1 MTVWKTVLRFV
12 SVEDIICPFEIIKFV
27 IKKDMENKS
36 IQNRNG
42 KSETAYVNGN
52 GNMHIKRKRVL
63 ADKNIHYEFNKFYN
77 KEILKLLI
85 NVYEG
90 KILLPELKVI
100 NMFYLNENGINSMP
114 KHKDDDLWN
123 TSADKVIC
131 EFEYEAIYYI
141 VYFKKERDKYGFI
154 HYYMDFGYELD
165 SIPEEKIGHELL
177 RLAFNYTSSYKKGC
191 MEISFVGDR
200 PVISA
205 LETVKIDPP
214 KHRADGVFVRD
225 EVKRDIERFIYV
237 FKNFE
242 RHNFPLRYLL
252 SGKPGL
258 GKTEIVRTVIAECAL
273 YGNVIIPDKM
283 NGEEFL
289 MFDFAKLFRPAV
301 ICIDDL
307 DLIFGTRDEGFS
319 RERLGNFL
327 KALDGILENKV
338 FLIATTN
345 DKKLVDIAASR
356 PGRFDEIIDFGDFER
371 RFYMDLIRQRTDD
384 DGILGLFDEEVF
396 DFMESKK
403 VTGAYIV
410 NLVKQLQII
419 REMNPDFSRAHLMEY
434 LQRNYKGFYKSQV
447 ESKALGFN

>member
-1 MTVWKTVLRFV
+1 
-12 SVEDIICPFEIIKFV
+12 
-27 IKKDMENKS
+27 MENKS
-36 IQNRNG
+36 LSDSKNGGECRSDTAFVNG
-42 KSETAYVNGN
+42 KGN
-52 GNMHIKRKRVL
+52 VHIKRRRVL
-63 ADKNIHYEFNKFYN
+63 ADKNINYEFNKFYN

-85 NVYEG
+85 NVYEE
-90 KILLPELKVI
+90 KILLPELKVL
-100 NMFYLNENGINSMP
+100 NMFYLNENGINNMP
-114 KHKDDDLWN
+114 KHKDDNLWN

-131 EFEYEAIYYI
+131 EFEYETIYYI
-141 VYFKKERDKYGFI
+141 VYFKKDRDRYGLM

-177 RLAFNYTSSYKKGC
+177 RLAFSYTSSYKKGC

-205 LETVKIDPP
+205 LETVKIEPP
-214 KHRADGVFVRD
+214 KHRADGIFVND
-225 EVKRDIERFIYV
+225 EVKRDIERFVYT

-242 RHNFPLRYLL
+242 KHNFPLRYLL

-258 GKTEIVRTVIAECAL
+258 GKTEIVRAVISECAK
-273 YGNVIIPDKM
+273 YGNVIIPGNM
-283 NGEEFL
+283 QSEECVL
-289 MFDFAKLFRPAV
+289 FDFAKLFRPAV

-307 DLIFGTRDEGFS
+307 DLIFGTRNEGFS

-327 KALDGILENKV
+327 KALDGIIENKV

-371 RFYMDLIRQRTDD
+371 KFYMDLISQRTDD
-384 DGILGLFDEEVF
+384 DGIKGLFDEEVF

-410 NLVKQLQII
+410 NLVKQLRII
-419 REMNPDFSRAHLMEY
+419 REMNPDFSKENLLVY
-434 LQRNYKGFYKSQV
+434 LQRNYKGFYKLQV
-447 ESKALGFN
+447 NEEKGIGF

>member
-1 MTVWKTVLRFV
+1 
-12 SVEDIICPFEIIKFV
+12 
-27 IKKDMENKS
+27 MENKS
-36 IQNRNG
+36 QNGSQN
-42 KSETAYVNGN
+42 KSNERSQNKSFTAYVNGN
-52 GNMHIKRKRVL
+52 GNVHIKRKRVL
-63 ADKNIHYEFNKFYN
+63 ADKNINYEFNKFYN
-77 KEILKLLI
+77 KEILKLLV
-85 NVYEG
+85 NVYEE
-90 KILLPELKVI
+90 KIMLPELRVL
-100 NMFYLNENGINSMP
+100 NMFYLNDSGINSMP

-131 EFEYEAIYYI
+131 EFEYETIYYI
-141 VYFKKERDKYGFI
+141 VYFKKDRDRYGFM

-177 RLAFNYTSSYKKGC
+177 RLAFSHTSSYKKGC
-191 MEISFVGDR
+191 MEISFTGDR

-205 LETVKIDPP
+205 LEAVKIDTP
-214 KHRADGVFVRD
+214 KHRSDGIFVND
-225 EVKRDIERFIYV
+225 DVKRDIERFIYT

-258 GKTEIVRTVIAECAL
+258 GKTEIVRAVIAECAK
-273 YGNVIIPDKM
+273 YGNVIIPGNM
-283 NGEEFL
+283 LGEECL
-289 MFDFAKLFRPAV
+289 LFDFAKLFRPAV

-345 DKKLVDIAASR
+345 DKRLVDIAASR

-371 RFYMDLIRQRTDD
+371 RFYLDLIRQRTDD
-384 DGILGLFDEEVF
+384 DGILGLFDEEIF
-396 DFMESKK
+396 DFMESKR

-419 REMNPDFSRAHLMEY
+419 REMNGEFSKENLMEY